1 MMRQF
6 KLSIGLV
13 GLFLIVMF
21 TGCSKRNYNIDAE
34 TAPLVNSKTGLFK
47 RKLMEPVTTASI
59 DTARPSLATTPVPDT
74 VQAASKKR
82 KKQKRSKK
90 EFLGYPIRKGYVK
103 SGKGNRATIEKFSYL
118 KEFIE
123 PSIYAP
129 AKYYYD
135 IKRHR
140 IYKGRTIDPKRAR
153 IVHGPYK
160 KMVGGKV
167 VAEGYFYIG
176 TRHLRWESYNK
187 DGILLS
193 KSHFEKGFPRDAVI
207 NYYDA
212 GQKKMKEVI
221 PYVNNKVEGDYVM
234 FHPNGLL
241 AWEGQYEKGKK
252 VGVWIEF
259 YDFRNRKHYEY
270 QYPESADD
278 KPFEAYV
285 IKEYDRHGNL
295 IYEKGKFDRRPKS

>member
-1 MMRQF
+1 MRQF
-6 KLSIGLV
+6 KSSIGLV
-13 GLFLIVMF
+13 SLVLIVVF
-21 TGCSKRNYNIDAE
+21 TSCSKRNYNIDAE
-34 TAPLVNSKTGLFK
+34 TAPLVTTKSGLFK

-59 DTARPSLATTPVPDT
+59 DTARPSLATKPVPDT
-74 VQAASKKR
+74 VQLASKKR
-82 KKQKRSKK
+82 KKHKKSKK

-103 SGKGNRATIEKFSYL
+103 SGKGNRATVEKFSYL
-118 KEFIE
+118 KEYIE

-135 IKRHR
+135 TKRHR
-140 IYKGRTIDPKRAR
+140 IYKARTIDPKRAR

-221 PYVNNKVEGDYVM
+221 PYVNNKVEGDYV
-234 FHPNGLL
+234 
-241 AWEGQYEKGKK
+241 
-252 VGVWIEF
+252 
-259 YDFRNRKHYEY
+259 
-270 QYPESADD
+270 
-278 KPFEAYV
+278 
-285 IKEYDRHGNL
+285 
-295 IYEKGKFDRRPKS
+295 